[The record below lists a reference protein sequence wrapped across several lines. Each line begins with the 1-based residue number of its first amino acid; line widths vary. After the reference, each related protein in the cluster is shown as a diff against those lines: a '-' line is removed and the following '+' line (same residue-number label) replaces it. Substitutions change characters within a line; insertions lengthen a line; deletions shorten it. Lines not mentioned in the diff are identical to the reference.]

1 MREHVL
7 LLCLLGLVLTA
18 TIILVTAP
26 EAPSLAFGQSGSRK
40 LRGVRRLRLLGF
52 VLRRPRVLAL
62 ISHGFACLRDIRSAG
77 AGDVV
82 FYAMLETG
90 HAPSCA
96 LFDVTA
102 IASLRKQLGHA
113 AIALKAIGICSGAIV
128 PIYLSDPLGWPF
140 AFTVSLLTPGCAFL
154 IAKRLRSGR
163 TWAVGLAGTWFI
175 VFAGFLVFDAMPK
188 AVRAG
193 LFEVYTLLGMTIF
206 LVCLYFLAR
215 GLITFV
221 TYRVRPRHVR
231 MPPDLLALNPYEE
244 GLRIKQR
251 PKFLSKTNMGA
262 YGFLFLSPLPFL
274 LAWLGQQGEFQIYS
288 DEAQLVGAWIGSL
301 MISLVLIAWGA
312 RIYRRAR
319 RAAMLPGS
327 ALMKRDS
334 RPIVLYLRSFH
345 DDSQIKLRARAANG
359 RILPE
364 RLVKIPFEEV
374 VTDHL
379 WGYGPVL
386 AIGDPRMKFKRTPL
400 GAARDYVDDSSWQQK
415 VTELVQDAAMI
426 VVVAGGTEG
435 LAWEIDTIAKLGLVW
450 KLVLLL
456 PPVRVQELQA
466 RWQALAMH
474 VGSNVLPPQID
485 FACVR
490 AVIFPKGEAAL
501 IAGKKRD
508 DWTYEAVLDDAALT
522 IASERDAVHPTAPSP
537 QHLSPSGRVRQ
548 VLGTVAS
555 GLASMAAGALLLALV
570 AILIGVGEYR
580 KKVARPYAPP
590 GYQRDS
596 FITEMMQ
603 ACREANPQLSAE
615 QRTRYCTCFANEL
628 ADVVTAAELTKDELL
643 EAKAKSVAGSCSEK
657 TLGQ

>member
-1 MREHVL
+1 
-7 LLCLLGLVLTA
+7 
-18 TIILVTAP
+18 
-26 EAPSLAFGQSGSRK
+26 
-40 LRGVRRLRLLGF
+40 
-52 VLRRPRVLAL
+52 
-62 ISHGFACLRDIRSAG
+62 
-77 AGDVV
+77 
-82 FYAMLETG
+82 MLKTG
-90 HAPSCA
+90 PASSCAA

-113 AIALKAIGICSGAIV
+113 ATALKVIGICSGV
-128 PIYLSDPLGWPF
+128 FVGVYLSDPLGWPF
-140 AFTVSLLTPGCAFL
+140 AITVMLLTPGCAFL

-163 TWAVGLAGTWFI
+163 TWAVGLAGIWFI
-175 VFAGFLVFDAMPK
+175 LFAGFQVFDATPK

-193 LFEVYTLLGMTIF
+193 LFELYTLLGMTIF
-206 LVCLYFLAR
+206 LACLYFLAR
-215 GLITFV
+215 GLIAFV

-244 GLRIKQR
+244 GLRIKKR
-251 PKFLSKTNMGA
+251 PKFISKTKMAA

-274 LAWLGQQGEFQIYS
+274 LVWLGQLGGEFRIYS
-288 DEAQLVGAWIGSL
+288 DEAELVGAMTGSAT
-301 MISLVLIAWGA
+301 ISLALIVFGA
-312 RIYRRAR
+312 HIYRRAR

-334 RPIVLYLRSFH
+334 RPIVLYLRSFQ

-415 VTELVQDAAMI
+415 VIELVQDAAMI
-426 VVVAGGTEG
+426 VIVAGGTEG

-456 PPVRVQELQA
+456 PPVGVQELQA

-490 AVIFPKGEAAL
+490 AVIFPKGKAAL

-522 IASERDAVHPTAPSP
+522 IASERDAVHPSAPNP
-537 QHLSPSGRVRQ
+537 QRLSSNGRVRQ
-548 VLGTVAS
+548 VLDTVVS
-555 GLASMAAGALLLALV
+555 DLGSMAAGALLLAIV
-570 AILIGVGEYR
+570 AILFGAGEYR
-580 KKVARPYAPP
+580 KKIARPYASP

-603 ACREANPQLSAE
+603 GCREANPQLSAE
-615 QRTRYCTCFANEL
+615 QRTSYCTCFANEL
-628 ADVVTAAELTKDELL
+628 ADVATAAELTKDELF